1 MHKVLS
7 IDVETYSDEDI
18 AVTGAYRYCLSPNF
32 TILLFAYAFDDEE
45 VQIVD
50 FANGEKLPNEVFEA
64 LTNPDIIKSAFNA
77 NFERN
82 ALKNYFKL
90 EIPPEQWRCSM
101 IAALRLGLPGSLAM
115 VGKAL
120 KFPEDKQKMQE
131 GKALI
136 KLFCTPKKVK
146 KNENQITFLDEE
158 NPDRNMPSS
167 YPDKWKVFKD
177 YCVQDV
183 VVEREIRKKL
193 EIYSTTKKEHRLWE
207 LDQHINDRGVLT
219 DIGLINAAIEIDGLN
234 IEKLTEEAIEL
245 TGLSNPNS
253 PAQLKKW
260 LSNKVGYEVDKLTK
274 DSIVDLYKST
284 DDQDVKRVLKLRTMM
299 AKTSVKKYEAMLKSR
314 CKDGRV
320 RGLLQFYGA
329 NKTGRWCL
337 TGDHEILT
345 DKGEWVRL
353 DDWNGGKIACWNINT
368 EAISFQKSEPNA
380 FDYTGDVLSVDAQ
393 RCAQISTLDHKMPC
407 WNRSKGIWEPREI
420 KDVMLKRFTIP
431 YVGQMHIKASY
442 NSNQL
447 RVLVMVQ
454 ADGHYTQD
462 GDLRL
467 RFKKDRKIERCK
479 HLLRKNEIVY
489 QQNKNSDDS
498 TVITVKNRCMPIW
511 LKMFNTKTF
520 GCWLFDE
527 SPDVFFD
534 ELEYW
539 DSYRSGPNSIQYST
553 INKRN
558 ADIIQAFAAI
568 TGRSATLVV
577 KDKDEKW
584 QKAYILNIWLN
595 PLGRSEIRK
604 EQQSIIRF
612 VGKVYCPTTPT
623 GYFLVRRQGKIWIT
637 GNCGRLVQ
645 VQNLPQNHL
654 EDLDDAREL
663 VKSKDLESIEFLYD
677 SVSDTL
683 SQLIRTAFI
692 PSPGNRFIVADFSAI
707 EARVIAWIAS
717 EDWRLDV
724 FKNNG
729 DIYCAS
735 AEKMFHVPVKKH
747 GVNGHLRQKGKI
759 AELALGYGGSAGA
772 IKSMDKSKSIPEDE
786 IPGLVSDWRNA
797 NPNITTFWWDCDKA
811 AKKAIME
818 RTTVELQY
826 GLKFIYNPG
835 VLFIQLPSGRRL
847 SYIRPK
853 IEAHQTF
860 SGNKI
865 TYEGMDQTTKQWT
878 RLDTY
883 GPKLVENIVQGIARD
898 CLGEAMFGITEAGY
912 GIVFHVHD
920 ELILDVPKNFG
931 SLEEVNSIFGRPIS
945 WAPGLPLSA
954 DGYEC
959 EYYQKD

>member
-1 MHKVLS
+1 MYKILS
-7 IDVETYSDEDI
+7 IDLETYSDEDI
-18 AVTGAYRYCLSPNF
+18 AVTGAYRYCLSPKF
-32 TILLFAYAFDDEE
+32 EILLFAYAFDDEE

-50 FANGEKLPNEVFEA
+50 FANGEKLPDEVFEA

-82 ALKNYFKL
+82 ALKNYFNL
-90 EIPPEQWRCSM
+90 DMPPEQWRCSM

-167 YPDKWKVFKD
+167 YPERWKIFKD

-193 EIYSTTKKEHRLWE
+193 EVYPTTDKEHRLWE

-219 DIGLINAAIEIDGLN
+219 DIDLINVAIEIDGLN
-234 IEKLTEEAIEL
+234 TEKLTEEAIEL
-245 TGLSNPNS
+245 TGLTNPNS

-274 DSIVDLYKST
+274 DSIVELYKST

-329 NKTGRWCL
+329 NRTGRW
-337 TGDHEILT
+337 
-345 DKGEWVRL
+345 
-353 DDWNGGKIACWNINT
+353 A
-368 EAISFQKSEPNA
+368 
-380 FDYTGDVLSVDAQ
+380 
-393 RCAQISTLDHKMPC
+393 
-407 WNRSKGIWEPREI
+407 
-420 KDVMLKRFTIP
+420 
-431 YVGQMHIKASY
+431 
-442 NSNQL
+442 
-447 RVLVMVQ
+447 
-454 ADGHYTQD
+454 
-462 GDLRL
+462 
-467 RFKKDRKIERCK
+467 
-479 HLLRKNEIVY
+479 
-489 QQNKNSDDS
+489 
-498 TVITVKNRCMPIW
+498 
-511 LKMFNTKTF
+511 
-520 GCWLFDE
+520 
-527 SPDVFFD
+527 
-534 ELEYW
+534 
-539 DSYRSGPNSIQYST
+539 
-553 INKRN
+553 
-558 ADIIQAFAAI
+558 
-568 TGRSATLVV
+568 
-577 KDKDEKW
+577 
-584 QKAYILNIWLN
+584 
-595 PLGRSEIRK
+595 
-604 EQQSIIRF
+604 
-612 VGKVYCPTTPT
+612 
-623 GYFLVRRQGKIWIT
+623 
-637 GNCGRLVQ
+637 GRLVQ

-654 EDLDDAREL
+654 EDLDEAREL
-663 VKSKDLESIEFLYD
+663 VKSKDLDSIEFLYD

-692 PSPGNRFIVADFSAI
+692 PSPGNRFMVADFSAI
-707 EARVIAWIAS
+707 EARVIAWIAN
-717 EDWRLDV
+717 EEWRLEV
-724 FKNNG
+724 FKNSG

-772 IKSMDKSKSIPEDE
+772 IKSMDKSKSIPEEE
-786 IPGLVSDWRNA
+786 IPSLVSDWRNA
-797 NPNITTFWWDCDKA
+797 NPNITNFWWDCDKA

-826 GLKFIYNPG
+826 GLKFIYAPG

-883 GPKLVENIVQGIARD
+883 GPKLVENIVQAIARD

-912 GIVFHVHD
+912 DIVFHVHD